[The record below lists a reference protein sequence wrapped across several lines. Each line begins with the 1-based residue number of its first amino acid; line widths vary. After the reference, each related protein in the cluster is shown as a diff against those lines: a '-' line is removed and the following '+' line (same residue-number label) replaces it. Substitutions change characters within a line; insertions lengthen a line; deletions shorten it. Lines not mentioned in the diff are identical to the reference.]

1 MCVCVCCRDLN
12 GRKKRSRE
20 RIFGRGPLLLGAL
33 PPSLPPPPT
42 GRARLTKQYHIPHLF
57 STINQTPSPLS
68 LSTLPPSF
76 FSSSPH
82 ELVTSL
88 TLSST
93 LSTTLL
99 SASAFCDERQSRM
112 RETCVTPTRPRKKL
126 TAARR

>member
-1 MCVCVCCRDLN
+1 M
-12 GRKKRSRE
+12 GAKKEVERGSSGAVPFSLERS
-20 RIFGRGPLLLGAL
+20 L
-33 PPSLPPPPT
+33 PPSPPPPT